1 MRFYIKL
8 PAWFKVTTPIGSY
21 NPDWAIVMAQTDEF
35 GERGEQMYMVRETK
49 GTHILNDLA
58 PPERAKMRCGAKHF
72 NTALDC
78 DYKLNVSANELP
90 GGTEIN

>member
-1 MRFYIKL
+1 
-8 PAWFKVTTPIGSY
+8 
-21 NPDWAIVMAQTDEF
+21 
-35 GERGEQMYMVRETK
+35 MYMVRETK
-49 GTHILNDLA
+49 GTHILSELA

-72 NTALDC
+72 NDVLDA